1 MEMVGHQAIDVSDDS
16 EFLMGFSQTLEK
28 KIAIVIGKEDRLPQV
43 APREDVVKSAWI
55 FDP

>member
-28 KIAIVIGKEDRLPQV
+28 KIAIVIGKEDGLPLV
-43 APREDVVKSAWI
+43 APREDMVKSAWI